1 MLGAYRLDYVTG
13 LAIRKEVFLTPLI
26 IEFEVFSI
34 VYHYD
39 EISCLLSLYSSL
51 QLLERLLVSE
61 EGLS

>member
-1 MLGAYRLDYVTG
+1 LLGAYRLDYVTG
-13 LAIRKEVFLTPLI
+13 LAIRKEVFLAPLI

>member
-1 MLGAYRLDYVTG
+1 LLGAYRLDYVTG